1 MIVENLIIFM
11 GIVAC
16 IFFIFRLK
24 DSKNKENKSMSLI
37 GILLG
42 ILIIVIGK
50 NWLDTKKDYI
60 TKIETIIKTNTPAE
74 KKLKE
79 EFIRELEKKDIYT
92 LDSIYKNLKH
102 KSVLKN
108 LSEEWDYNFDKRK
121 GGVGTPTKTIKGE
134 YMDIFKNFLKLIMS
148 KEFLVILKISMLLLG
163 IFLLISGDEISNKRK
178 KILY

>member
-1 MIVENLIIFM
+1 MIVENSIIFI
-11 GIVAC
+11 GIIAC

-24 DSKNKENKSMSLI
+24 DSKNKEDKSMSLI

-92 LDSIYKNLKH
+92 LEFIYKDLLYRDLK
-102 KSVLKN
+102 K
-108 LSEEWDYNFDKRK
+108 
-121 GGVGTPTKTIKGE
+121 
-134 YMDIFKNFLKLIMS
+134 
-148 KEFLVILKISMLLLG
+148 
-163 IFLLISGDEISNKRK
+163 
-178 KILY
+178 

>member
-1 MIVENLIIFM
+1 MY
-11 GIVAC
+11 
-16 IFFIFRLK
+16 FFIFRLK

-108 LSEEWDYNFDKRK
+108 LSEE
-121 GGVGTPTKTIKGE
+121 
-134 YMDIFKNFLKLIMS
+134 
-148 KEFLVILKISMLLLG
+148 
-163 IFLLISGDEISNKRK
+163 
-178 KILY
+178 